1 MKILLS
7 AVVLM
12 VRFGKGNCSTDV
24 TSCNLKKK
32 ERKVEVNVK
41 DIKHKQEH
49 LEEGH

>member
-32 ERKVEVNVK
+32 KERKVEVNVK

-49 LEEGH
+49 LE